1 MGYKCHICGMN
12 EVAHPGDVCDICA
25 LGEDPYLS
33 ELGGNMTQEQPG
45 ASYGASRN
53 RRKMVPVQEKEET
66 AYIPRQ
72 SRGRRVLVGNQP
84 SIVQEQGGTD
94 VQEQP
99 QNQVHVY
106 RPGQAPVHTPGISGQ
121 SAGSG
126 GSQSTSAATLYVTK
140 GIIKNVAS
148 DHEQHPLLLKV
159 FRCLFFGVPLTIN
172 DDITTFQVFPDYTG
186 QSVNAMGNAC
196 DQVNIYGK
204 VNTGVVSENNEV
216 EVYGTRDRHNV
227 IVASKIKNVASGSI
241 VTAYGAI
248 TPAVVWAV
256 SAIILLA
263 VGAVALALGAKGII
277 WLIVIVIC
285 LLNLPLILKIFALIL
300 GIIFSISRRN

>member
-1 MGYKCHICGMN
+1 MGNKCRICGMN

-33 ELGGNMTQEQPG
+33 ELGGNRTQEQPRS
-45 ASYGASRN
+45 SYGAIRN
-53 RRKMVPVQEKEET
+53 RRKMAPVQEKEEA
-66 AYIPRQ
+66 AYIPGQ
-72 SRGRRVLVGNQP
+72 SRSRRVLVGNQP
-84 SIVQEQGGTD
+84 PIVQEQGETD

-99 QNQVHVY
+99 QSQVHVY
-106 RPGQAPVHTPGISGQ
+106 RPGQAPVHTPGTTGQ

-126 GSQSTSAATLYVTK
+126 GSQSASASTPYVAK

-148 DHEQHPLLLKV
+148 DHEQHPFLLKV
-159 FRCLFFGVPLTIN
+159 LRCLFFGVPLTIN

-216 EVYGTRDRHNV
+216 EVYGARDRHNV
-227 IVASKIKNVASGSI
+227 IIASKIKNVASGSI

-248 TPAVVWAV
+248 PPVVVWAV
-256 SAIILLA
+256 SAVILLA
-263 VGAVALALGAKGII
+263 VGAAALSLGAKGII
-277 WLIVIVIC
+277 WVVVIVIC

-300 GIIFSISRRN
+300 GIIFSISKRD

>member
-1 MGYKCHICGMN
+1 MEYKCRICKMN

-33 ELGGNMTQEQPG
+33 ELGGNMVQEQPG
-45 ASYGASRN
+45 PSYGAGRN
-53 RRKMVPVQEKEET
+53 RRKMAPVQEKEE
-66 AYIPRQ
+66 AVYIPRQ
-72 SRGRRVLVGNQP
+72 SRGRKVLVGNRP
-84 SIVQEQGGTD
+84 PAM
-94 VQEQP
+94 QEQP
-99 QNQVHVY
+99 QSQVHVY
-106 RPGQAPVHTPGISGQ
+106 RPGQAPVHTPGTSAQ
-121 SAGSG
+121 PAGSG
-126 GSQSTSAATLYVTK
+126 GSQSTGQGASAAASYVTK

-148 DHEQHPLLLKV
+148 DHEQHPFLLKV
-159 FRCLFFGVPLTIN
+159 LRCLFFGVPLTIN

-216 EVYGTRDRHNV
+216 EVYGARDRHNV
-227 IVASKIKNVASGSI
+227 IIASKIKNVASGSI

-248 TPAVVWAV
+248 APAIVWAV
-256 SAIILLA
+256 CAVILLA
-263 VGAVALALGAKGII
+263 AGAAVLSLGAEGII

-300 GIIFSISRRN
+300 GIIFSITRRN